1 VPAGVIKVS
10 QDGTFV
16 KGRSDA
22 PEEEA
27 APADWISGFLELT
40 EGLPTPPTFR
50 LWSAIAAVG
59 AAMER
64 RCWVEFNRNVT
75 YPNLFTV
82 LCGPPG
88 TGKGQALVPAREL
101 LKESKAVLLSPND
114 MTKAALVDTLAESKR
129 QVVLQRG
136 EPPTIYHTL
145 CVVAPEF
152 GTLVSAHDV
161 EFLNTLNDLF
171 DCRSDYDSRRRGHH
185 GGRTIQVPR
194 PHVSILSGTQ
204 PGYLG
209 ELLPE
214 SAWIMGFTSRLIL
227 VYAGSRERIN
237 AFAERDE
244 RSALRRELVSG
255 LQKIAR
261 LCGPFRRL
269 PDFERAFQLWIDQGL
284 PPSPDHSRLAH
295 YVARRDIHCMK
306 LCMIA
311 STAARGDL
319 TLRLEDFERAR
330 SWLLGAELAMP
341 DIFRD
346 MSMKSDTALMNE
358 CHRYCFQLWTRSAR
372 EVSERKP
379 VHRSEIMRFLGLR
392 CPAEK
397 AFKVLELLTQAQ
409 WLMQIEGTFLF
420 VPKARSFTA
429 SE

>member
-1 VPAGVIKVS
+1 MP
-10 QDGTFV
+10 
-16 KGRSDA
+16 
-22 PEEEA
+22 
-27 APADWISGFLELT
+27 DWIGKFLEYT
-40 EGLPTPPTFR
+40 EGLPTPPAFR
-50 LWSAIAAVG
+50 LWSAISAVG
-59 AAMER
+59 SALER

-75 YPNLFTV
+75 YPNLFVV
-82 LCGPPG
+82 LVGPPG
-88 TGKGQALVPAREL
+88 TGKGQSLVPAREL

-129 QVVLQRG
+129 QAILRAG
-136 EPPTIYHTL
+136 TPPVTYHTL
-145 CVVAPEF
+145 CIVAPEF

-185 GGRTIQVPR
+185 GGKTIQVPR

-227 VYAGSRERIN
+227 VYAGGRERID
-237 AFAERDE
+237 AFADAEDRGE
-244 RSALRRELVSG
+244 LRGELLASLRQIG
-255 LQKIAR
+255 R
-261 LCGPFRRL
+261 LCGPFRRE
-269 PDFERAFQLWIDQGL
+269 PDFERAFQLWIDKGL
-284 PPSPDHSRLAH
+284 PPVPDHSRLAH
-295 YVARRDIHCMK
+295 YIARRDIHTMK

-311 STAARGDL
+311 AVSGRQEL
-319 TLRLEDFERAR
+319 VLRVEDFERAR

-358 CHRYCFQLWTRSAR
+358 CHRYCFQLWTKSAR
-372 EVSERKP
+372 EVGERKP
-379 VHRSEIMRFLGLR
+379 IHRSEIMRFLGLR

-397 AFKVLELLTQAQ
+397 AFKVLELLVQAQ
-409 WLMQIEGTFLF
+409 WLAQLDGTLLY